1 MLHTFHKSFSRNP
14 ERSLYKYARSA
25 FVYNSPYGWTIGA
38 IFLQPNQFVL
48 SQLLVIAQD
57 TCVLIIKLPADRA
70 YQWGSS
76 KLGYWRIAGS
86 PVLKCSITNKRLVA
100 AGYFSIPNYYE
111 FLHSCGWTAMYR
123 SVRTVMWEAGSLR
136 RTSYSFTE
144 KMQSL
149 QLSSR

>member
-14 ERSLYKYARSA
+14 ECSLYKYARSVL
-25 FVYNSPYGWTIGA
+25 VYNSPYGWTIGA

-70 YQWGSS
+70 YHWGNSR
-76 KLGYWRIAGS
+76 LCYWRIAWS

-111 FLHSCGWTAMYR
+111 SLHSCGWTAMYR
-123 SVRTVMWEAGSLR
+123 SARTVMWEAGSLR